1 MKQVESVVLWVVS
14 EVWNHPEEND
24 GVIWGFF
31 FFSLFF
37 GKGQWWFCFFGYAF
51 DSFDVLRMLVH
62 NACIPLLF
70 LVCKL
75 TFINLTFFIHKQNQ
89 VS

>member
-1 MKQVESVVLWVVS
+1 MDLVVS
-14 EVWNHPEEND
+14 EMYNHPEENN

-31 FFSLFF
+31 FPLQ
-37 GKGQWWFCFFGYAF
+37 GAVVVFCSFGYAF
-51 DSFDVLRMLVH
+51 ENFDVLRMLVH

-75 TFINLTFFIHKQNQ
+75 TFINFTFFIHKQN
-89 VS
+89 

>member
-1 MKQVESVVLWVVS
+1 MVS

-31 FFSLFF
+31 SFFLARGSGGFVSLAMHLTVRCS
-37 GKGQWWFCFFGYAF
+37 KDACTYA
-51 DSFDVLRMLVH
+51 
-62 NACIPLLF
+62 CTPLLF

-75 TFINLTFFIHKQNQ
+75 TFINLTFFIHKRNQ

>member
-1 MKQVESVVLWVVS
+1 MDLVVS
-14 EVWNHPEEND
+14 EMYNHPEEKN

-31 FFSLFF
+31 FSSS
-37 GKGQWWFCFFGYAF
+37 KGQWWFSVLFGYAF
-51 DSFDVLRMLVH
+51 ENFDVSRMLVH

-75 TFINLTFFIHKQNQ
+75 TFINFTFFYT
-89 VS
+89 